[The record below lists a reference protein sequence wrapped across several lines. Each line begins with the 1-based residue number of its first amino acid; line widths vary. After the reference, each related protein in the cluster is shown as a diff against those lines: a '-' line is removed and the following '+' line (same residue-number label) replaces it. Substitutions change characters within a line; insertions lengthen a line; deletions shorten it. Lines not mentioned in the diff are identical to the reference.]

1 MPLVSGAE
9 VAGFRI
15 IRLLASG
22 GMGEVYLAKHPRL
35 PRDDALKILPSDV
48 SADPDFRERFNR
60 ESNLAAE
67 LWHPHIVGVHDRGEF
82 AGQLWLSMD
91 YVEGADAAQLLS
103 NSYPSGMPPTVVVEI
118 VDAIADALDYAHD
131 RGLLHRDVKP
141 ANILVSQAPLGEQRR
156 ILLTDFGIA
165 RRINDVSGLTETNV
179 TIGTVSYISPEQLM
193 DGPVDG
199 RMDQYALAATA
210 FCLLTGSPPFADSK
224 PAVVIAKHLHSPPP
238 RLGDIRP
245 DLAGCNEPF
254 ARALAKDAVD
264 RFARC
269 KDFANELQRCVNSQ
283 QSSPSDQTSEAPVAA
298 AVRDTE
304 THPPAAPAPAAA
316 EDTAGGDP
324 VSTSRHSSRFRSV
337 AIVSAVLGV
346 LGVGFLV
353 FIALG
358 SPRERNPAP
367 PNIDVPSS
375 ATGTPPAPASPPAA
389 STVVPS
395 ATTPEPT
402 TAPETAPVDTN
413 APESPETTQPP
424 STTTTSAPPT
434 PTPPG
439 SAEVSPPTSTT
450 AGTGAGS
457 GPAVGDACSPNQVGT
472 ATTSNTNMP
481 VRCRSTS
488 NGFTWVSDATGN

>member
-15 IRLLASG
+15 VRLLASG

-35 PRDDALKILPSDV
+35 PRNDALKILPRDV

-60 ESNLAAE
+60 ESDLAAG

-103 NSYPSGMPPTVVVEI
+103 NSYPSGMPPAVVVEI
-118 VDAIADALDYAHD
+118 VAAIADALDYAHD

-141 ANILVSQAPLGEQRR
+141 ANILISQAPLGEKRR

-165 RRINDVSGLTETNV
+165 RRINDVSGLTETNMTV
-179 TIGTVSYISPEQLM
+179 GTVSYIPPERLM
-193 DGPVDG
+193 DAPVDE
-199 RMDQYALAATA
+199 RTDQYALAATA
-210 FCLLTGSPPFADSK
+210 FCLLTGSPPFADNK
-224 PAVVIAKHLHSPPP
+224 PAVVIAKHLNSPPP
-238 RLGDIRP
+238 CIGDIRP

-269 KDFANELQRCVNSQ
+269 KDFADELQRCVNSQ
-283 QSSPSDQTSEAPVAA
+283 QSSPSDQTNVASVDATAQDKETNPLPAVAP
-298 AVRDTE
+298 
-304 THPPAAPAPAAA
+304 PAA
-316 EDTAGGDP
+316 EDTAGGEP
-324 VSTSRHSSRFRSV
+324 VSTSRHSLMLRAV

-346 LGVGFLV
+346 LGVGFVV

-358 SPRERNPAP
+358 LPRERHPAP

-375 ATGTPPAPASPPAA
+375 AISTPPAPAPPPAA
-389 STVVPS
+389 STVAPS

-402 TAPETAPVDTN
+402 TAPETTPADTN
-413 APESPETTQPP
+413 EPESPEATQPP
-424 STTTTSAPPT
+424 STTTTSAPLTST
-434 PTPPG
+434 PSG
-439 SAEVSPPTSTT
+439 SAQVSPPTSTT
-450 AGTGAGS
+450 AVTGAGS
-457 GPAVGDACSPNQVGT
+457 GPAVGDACSPNQAGT

-481 VRCRSTS
+481 VRCMATP
-488 NGFTWVSDATGN
+488 NGFTWVSDAAGN